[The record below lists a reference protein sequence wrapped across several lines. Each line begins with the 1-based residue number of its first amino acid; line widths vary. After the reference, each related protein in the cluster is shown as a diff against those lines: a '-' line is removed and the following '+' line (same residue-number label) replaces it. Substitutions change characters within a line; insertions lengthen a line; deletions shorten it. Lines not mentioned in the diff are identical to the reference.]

1 MSVGEDPV
9 LARRAAVAAIC
20 ERAARS
26 VVDRVVDEAVNAAH
40 LFGLDRAGASAYA
53 GSIEATLPE
62 AFAALRMADG
72 SERTAK
78 IGALALAIRRVSE
91 SHHIPRIVER
101 GLVAIAVRIS
111 REVVRRGAAERGFA
125 PEDLEQELSAFA
137 DQLED
142 RLFRE

>member
-1 MSVGEDPV
+1 MNVGEDPV

-26 VVDRVVDEAVNAAH
+26 VVDRVVDEAVSAAH
-40 LFGLDRAGASAYA
+40 LFGLDRARASTYA
-53 GSIEATLPE
+53 SGIEATLPG
-62 AFAALRMADG
+62 AFAAMRMADG
-72 SERTAK
+72 PERTAK
-78 IGALALAIRRVSE
+78 IGELAVAIRRVSE
-91 SHHIPRIVER
+91 SNHIPRIVER

-111 REVVRRGAAERGFA
+111 REIVRRGAAECGFA
-125 PEDLEQELSAFA
+125 PEELEQEFTAFA